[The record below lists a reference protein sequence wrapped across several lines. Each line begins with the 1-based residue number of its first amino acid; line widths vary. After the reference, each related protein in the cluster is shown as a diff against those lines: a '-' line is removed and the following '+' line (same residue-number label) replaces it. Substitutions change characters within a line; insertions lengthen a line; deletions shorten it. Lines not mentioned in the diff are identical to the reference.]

1 MSNYLNG
8 LIDLPGWGYIVVT
21 LALTHITIA
30 SVTIFLHRAQAHRAL
45 DLHPIASHFFRF
57 WLWLTT
63 GIVTKEWASIH
74 RKHHAK
80 CETPEDPHSPQVLG
94 IRKVLLEGA
103 ELYRAEAGN
112 RETLEKYG
120 RGTPDDWLEL
130 KLYSRHASLGITLML
145 VIDMLLFGPI
155 GITIWAVQMLW
166 IPVTAA
172 GIINGVGHYW
182 GYRNFACEDASTNI
196 LPWGILIGG
205 EELHNNHHA
214 YGSSAKLSNRWY
226 EFDIGWTYI
235 RAMEVLGLASVKK
248 VAPRVRWGE
257 IKHFCDANLL
267 HAVITHRYDVLTRY
281 SRVVQ
286 QASAQELDRLRS
298 ALPDVSKV
306 RRWLNLDQSA
316 LKPTEKMELAS
327 VLERSD
333 QLRTLYQ
340 MRQELI
346 ALWSRSTA
354 SSEQLV
360 RQLQDWCQKAENSG
374 IDALSRFSMKLRS
387 YA

>member
-1 MSNYLNG
+1 
-8 LIDLPGWGYIVVT
+8 
-21 LALTHITIA
+21 
-30 SVTIFLHRAQAHRAL
+30 
-45 DLHPIASHFFRF
+45 
-57 WLWLTT
+57 
-63 GIVTKEWASIH
+63 
-74 RKHHAK
+74 
-80 CETPEDPHSPQVLG
+80 
-94 IRKVLLEGA
+94 
-103 ELYRAEAGN
+103 
-112 RETLEKYG
+112 
-120 RGTPDDWLEL
+120 
-130 KLYSRHASLGITLML
+130 
-145 VIDMLLFGPI
+145 
-155 GITIWAVQMLW
+155 
-166 IPVTAA
+166 
-172 GIINGVGHYW
+172 
-182 GYRNFACEDASTNI
+182 
-196 LPWGILIGG
+196 
-205 EELHNNHHA
+205 
-214 YGSSAKLSNRWY
+214 
-226 EFDIGWTYI
+226 
-235 RAMEVLGLASVKK
+235 
-248 VAPRVRWGE
+248 
-257 IKHFCDANLL
+257 
-267 HAVITHRYDVLTRY
+267 
-281 SRVVQ
+281 VVQ